1 MDVFQFGSARGP
13 RADPPNV
20 SGEKSEMKAAVLW
33 ELNKDLEVRDD
44 VELVDLGPSDVHIK
58 LVSSGVCHS
67 DVSAQNGTIPSG
79 TPVVLGHEGAGV
91 VLEVGDAVSDLA
103 AGDHVILSFTP
114 ACKHCAM
121 CLRGKANLCQAMMAM
136 ATSQHFK
143 VGDQRMGGMT
153 GCGTFAEEMIVP
165 EAAAI
170 KVDTDVPLGVVSLI
184 GCGVTTGVGAAINTA
199 GITPG
204 SSVCVIGCGGVGI
217 AAIQGARIAG
227 AAEIVAVDTV
237 ESKLEMAKR
246 FGATHGVSPEDLD
259 GAKLEVTG
267 GEGFDYALECVGNP
281 QTIRSCYD
289 AVRRGGTAVVVGV
302 GRMQEK
308 VEFTAFELFFHE
320 KTLRGSMYGSANVRV
335 DFPRLLRLWKAGK
348 LDLDGMI
355 SRRIQL
361 DEINDAFRAM
371 KEGEVI
377 RSVIDY

>member
-1 MDVFQFGSARGP
+1 
-13 RADPPNV
+13 
-20 SGEKSEMKAAVLW
+20 MKAAVLW

-44 VELVDLGPSDVHIK
+44 VELLELGAGDVHIK

-79 TPVVLGHEGAGV
+79 TPVVLGHEGAGIV
-91 VLEVGDAVSDLA
+91 QEVGDGVTDLV
-103 AGDHVILSFTP
+103 AGDHVIVSFTP
-114 ACKHCAM
+114 ACRHCSM
-121 CLRGKANLCQAMMAM
+121 CLRGKANLCETMFAM
-136 ATSQHFK
+136 ATSRKFK
-143 VGDQRMGGMT
+143 IGDEVLGGMT
-153 GCGTFAEEMIVP
+153 GCGTFAEEMIIP
-165 EAAAI
+165 QDAAI

-217 AAIQGARIAG
+217 SAIQGARIAG
-227 AAEIVAVDTV
+227 AAEIVAVDNV
-237 ESKLEMAKR
+237 DAKLEMAKR
-246 FGATHGVSPEDLD
+246 FGATHGVSPDDLE

-267 GEGFDYALECVGNP
+267 GEGFDYALECVGHP
-281 QTIRSCYD
+281 QTIRACYD
-289 AVRRGGTAVVVGV
+289 AIRRGGTAVVVGV
-302 GRMQEK
+302 GRMEEK
-308 VEFTAFELFFHE
+308 VEFSAFELFFAE

-348 LDLDGMI
+348 LDLEGMI
-355 SRRIQL
+355 SRRIEL